1 MLGVRSSSPDG
12 VHRHVEDHG
21 CRRCGRIWE
30 WSLIPGADL
39 PAAEKYGQTED
50 GPSDHGAGRG
60 EDPVT
65 EDSLL
70 SSCSC
75 FFYIVSSSWIRTSA
89 LNLPAILVRRRS
101 IAERTTSLSGC
112 WNSWGKVQIQSS
124 HLSRISTS
132 SLSSA
137 VMM

>member
-1 MLGVRSSSPDG
+1 MSGVRSSSPDG
-12 VHRHVEDHG
+12 IHRHVEDRR
-21 CRRCGRIWE
+21 CRRCRWIRK

-70 SSCSC
+70 SSRSC
-75 FFYIVSSSWIRTSA
+75 FFCHGFQLLDQDVGVELAGDLGS
-89 LNLPAILVRRRS
+89 
-101 IAERTTSLSGC
+101 
-112 WNSWGKVQIQSS
+112 
-124 HLSRISTS
+124 
-132 SLSSA
+132 
-137 VMM
+137 